1 MKTIGVI
8 VAMNKEMA
16 KLKTII
22 NVTET
27 FEIYNNTF
35 FCGEHNNTKIVLAI
49 SGIGKVNAAMTTM
62 LMIANFNPSLIINSG
77 IAGGYATDLEPLDII
92 VGNKVGYSDVDM
104 TSPIA
109 GAFSYGQI
117 EGMPRFF
124 ESQMKYINEK
134 MQEEVKLG
142 TILTGDQFVDSYEKA
157 SKIVSR
163 YFPNDNVMACD
174 MESASIAQVSYNCGV
189 DFLIIRVISDVIGR
203 SNKLDYD
210 TFSML
215 ASNKCA
221 NLVLEIINNVK

>member
-49 SGIGKVNAAMTTM
+49 SGIGRVNAAMTTL
-62 LMIANFNPSLIINSG
+62 LMIANFNPSLFINSG

-142 TILTGDQFVDSYEKA
+142 TIITGDQFVDSYEKA

>member
-35 FCGEHNNTKIVLAI
+35 FCGEYNNTKIVLAI

-109 GAFSYGQI
+109 GAFPYGQI

-134 MQEEVKLG
+134 MQEEAVQEEENADES
-142 TILTGDQFVDSYEKA
+142 ILKSISEELIKTLQQNKTNEKFWYLLLAALMAVSVGLQTAVMFV
-157 SKIVSR
+157 
-163 YFPNDNVMACD
+163 
-174 MESASIAQVSYNCGV
+174 
-189 DFLIIRVISDVIGR
+189 
-203 SNKLDYD
+203 
-210 TFSML
+210 L
-215 ASNKCA
+215 AFR
-221 NLVLEIINNVK
+221 ER

>member
-35 FCGEHNNTKIVLAI
+35 FCGEYNNTKIVLAI

-104 TSPIA
+104 TSSIA
-109 GAFSYGQI
+109 GAFPYGQI

-124 ESQMKYINEK
+124 ESQMTYIHE
-134 MQEEVKLG
+134 
-142 TILTGDQFVDSYEKA
+142 
-157 SKIVSR
+157 
-163 YFPNDNVMACD
+163 
-174 MESASIAQVSYNCGV
+174 
-189 DFLIIRVISDVIGR
+189 
-203 SNKLDYD
+203 
-210 TFSML
+210 
-215 ASNKCA
+215 
-221 NLVLEIINNVK
+221 